1 MNGAQLK
8 KSLEYSVRHYN
19 TFRPG
24 DLTVSFNPRIR
35 FYLCDMFEG
44 INYEI
49 NLGKEPGSRIE
60 NLTRA
65 DSTPVKD
72 DDEFTLAVSGYRVN
86 SCLLVPGMVYEPDDL
101 PVLLDVDV
109 RGDLGGIRE
118 LIGDY
123 ILNVK
128 GSIIT
133 ADCNHNW
140 ALTGC
145 EWEEDLHALAGE
157 LLAEGMLTI
166 PPSVDDRI
174 INTVPITV
182 DDLPEE
188 MPAA

>member
-65 DSTPVKD
+65 
-72 DDEFTLAVSGYRVN
+72 
-86 SCLLVPGMVYEPDDL
+86 
-101 PVLLDVDV
+101 
-109 RGDLGGIRE
+109 
-118 LIGDY
+118 
-123 ILNVK
+123 
-128 GSIIT
+128 T
-133 ADCNHNW
+133 ARRSR
-140 ALTGC
+140 T
-145 EWEEDLHALAGE
+145 
-157 LLAEGMLTI
+157 MM
-166 PPSVDDRI
+166 SSRSR
-174 INTVPITV
+174 
-182 DDLPEE
+182 
-188 MPAA
+188 